1 LSFLRNHIDIIV
13 DPEAHKRGH
22 YSSDMVLI
30 LKDGREY
37 KASIDIPPGSVG
49 NELAEEDFTTR
60 FYDCVEFSGLSFF
73 AERAD
78 TIFNTLKNFE
88 KLESIYEFI
97 DLFKGDN
104 LTV

>member
-1 LSFLRNHIDIIV
+1 
-13 DPEAHKRGH
+13 
-22 YSSDMVLI
+22 MVLI